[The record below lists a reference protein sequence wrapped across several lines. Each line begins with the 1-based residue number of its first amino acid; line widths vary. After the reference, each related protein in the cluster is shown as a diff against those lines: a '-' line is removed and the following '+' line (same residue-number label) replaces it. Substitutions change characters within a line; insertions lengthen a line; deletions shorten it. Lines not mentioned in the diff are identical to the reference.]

1 MLISPSY
8 CYMLLLYK
16 NIKAN
21 TAFMRLFLVSSM
33 RVLKGFPLL
42 QLGLLCLCPSY
53 VTQSVLTDNKRFCFY
68 KQLHEN
74 ININFGEKRSHNNF
88 LALQF
93 QIKGI
98 NVFYMY
104 RIYPKG
110 KFYAFDQI
118 SKNDSF
124 CINIFL

>member
-42 QLGLLCLCPSY
+42 
-53 VTQSVLTDNKRFCFY
+53 
-68 KQLHEN
+68 
-74 ININFGEKRSHNNF
+74 
-88 LALQF
+88 
-93 QIKGI
+93 
-98 NVFYMY
+98 
-104 RIYPKG
+104 
-110 KFYAFDQI
+110 
-118 SKNDSF
+118 
-124 CINIFL
+124 